1 MIKVLIKTL
10 SILLLA
16 IIVITL
22 YLSFFGI
29 STKQFN
35 NHIKSQILN
44 KNKNINL
51 ELKTVKILLNL
62 NDLTFNIKTIEPKIL
77 IDNNELELESIK
89 TNISLKVL
97 VNREFSIDDLEIS
110 TKAIKLN
117 DLILLARSFKNS
129 PQLFILDNIVNDG
142 YLVGDINLNFDVNGK
157 VKDDYEIKGFIKKG
171 ELSLLKKYSINN
183 LNLYF
188 NIKHKK
194 YHLENV
200 KTSFNKIELS
210 SPSIKI
216 EEKNKKFLI
225 SGKLVNDKKNINI
238 KLLNDLFGNNFKDYD
253 IEDIKFSSDND
264 FNFNLNKKFKISNF
278 NLKSKI
284 DLNRLVYK
292 SKFLNI
298 KNYLPDFKNS
308 IKLENHIISIN
319 YKKDQINIDGKG
331 KITVNDK
338 ANILDYKINRKKE
351 KYFFDTNIN
360 IDKDLILLESLQY
373 EKKEN
378 VNSLLTLKGTFKKN
392 KYINFELISFTE
404 NKNFFLIK
412 NLDLDNNFNILDIE
426 KVNFNYVNKNNITNQ
441 IDLNKVKSD
450 YQISGSSFDAS
461 KLIDEILNGEQDD
474 NSSSIFNNFDTN
486 LDIKIDKAYL
496 DKTTFVNNLNGIVRF
511 KKDKIVK
518 LNLKSIFPNNEKL
531 TLTID
536 TNKDN
541 EKVTTLFSSYPKPLV
556 QQYKFIKGFEDGV
569 LDFYSIKKNNIS
581 NSVLKID
588 NFKLQEIPVLAKI
601 LTLASLQGIA
611 DLLTGE
617 GIRFTD
623 FEMKFSNKKGLMTI
637 EELYAIGPAISI
649 LMDGY
654 IESKKMISLRGTL
667 VPATTINRSI
677 ASIPLIGN
685 ILVGKKV
692 GEGVFGVSFKV
703 KGPPKDL
710 KTSVNPIKTLTPRF
724 ITRTLEKIKKN

>member
-238 KLLNDLFGNNFKDYD
+238 KLLNDLFGY
-253 IEDIKFSSDND
+253 
-264 FNFNLNKKFKISNF
+264 
-278 NLKSKI
+278 
-284 DLNRLVYK
+284 RRY
-292 SKFLNI
+292 
-298 KNYLPDFKNS
+298 
-308 IKLENHIISIN
+308 
-319 YKKDQINIDGKG
+319 
-331 KITVNDK
+331 
-338 ANILDYKINRKKE
+338 
-351 KYFFDTNIN
+351 
-360 IDKDLILLESLQY
+360 
-373 EKKEN
+373 
-378 VNSLLTLKGTFKKN
+378 
-392 KYINFELISFTE
+392 
-404 NKNFFLIK
+404 
-412 NLDLDNNFNILDIE
+412 
-426 KVNFNYVNKNNITNQ
+426 
-441 IDLNKVKSD
+441 
-450 YQISGSSFDAS
+450 
-461 KLIDEILNGEQDD
+461 
-474 NSSSIFNNFDTN
+474 
-486 LDIKIDKAYL
+486 
-496 DKTTFVNNLNGIVRF
+496 
-511 KKDKIVK
+511 
-518 LNLKSIFPNNEKL
+518 
-531 TLTID
+531 
-536 TNKDN
+536 
-541 EKVTTLFSSYPKPLV
+541 
-556 QQYKFIKGFEDGV
+556 
-569 LDFYSIKKNNIS
+569 
-581 NSVLKID
+581 
-588 NFKLQEIPVLAKI
+588 
-601 LTLASLQGIA
+601 
-611 DLLTGE
+611 
-617 GIRFTD
+617 
-623 FEMKFSNKKGLMTI
+623 
-637 EELYAIGPAISI
+637 
-649 LMDGY
+649 
-654 IESKKMISLRGTL
+654 
-667 VPATTINRSI
+667 
-677 ASIPLIGN
+677 
-685 ILVGKKV
+685 
-692 GEGVFGVSFKV
+692 
-703 KGPPKDL
+703 
-710 KTSVNPIKTLTPRF
+710 
-724 ITRTLEKIKKN
+724 

>member
-44 KNKNINL
+44 INKNINL